1 MSARKPPIKIAIVD
15 DHNLFRKGL
24 ITLIDLADKQNRY
37 LVVFEA
43 ESGQDMIRK
52 LDKKAL
58 PDILLLDVDMPDMD
72 GFEAIAWLRQHYP
85 QISVLVVSM
94 VETEEAV
101 VRMVRM
107 GAKGYLS
114 KDIEVQD
121 IHDALKAISENGRY
135 YTDFLTGKLVES
147 LQQESS
153 ASEGGIASETAN
165 VGWKRLNE
173 NERTFLEYAC
183 TELTYNEIAAKMYL
197 SPKTIDGY
205 RQALFIRFEVKSRVG
220 LVLFAI
226 RNGLI
231 DINAGTPE
239 KDARKPGHL

>member
-1 MSARKPPIKIAIVD
+1 MPIRKPPIKIAIVD

-24 ITLIDLADKQNRY
+24 ITLINLADKQQRY
-37 LVVFEA
+37 LLVFEA
-43 ESGQDMIRK
+43 ESGQDMIQK

-72 GFEAIAWLRQHYP
+72 GFETVTWLHTHFP
-85 QISVLVVSM
+85 QISVLVISM

-101 VRMVRM
+101 VRMVRL
-107 GAKGYLS
+107 GVKGYLS

-121 IHDALKAISENGRY
+121 IHDALKAISEKGYY

-147 LQQESS
+147 LKNETP
-153 ASEGGIASETAN
+153 ASGGSEISGN
-165 VGWKRLNE
+165 PNPIWDRLNE
-173 NERTFLEYAC
+173 NERKFMEFAC
-183 TELTYNEIAAKMYL
+183 TELTYEQIAAKMYL

-205 RQALFIRFEVKSRVG
+205 RQTLFSRFKVKSRVG

-226 RNGLI
+226 RNGLV
-231 DINAGTPE
+231 DISNE
-239 KDARKPGHL
+239 KTGR